1 MNFGFY
7 VLSYLGYKK
16 IKEIEVSLL
25 VDPELNTHSPP
36 TIGHNVRP
44 MLLCVCVCVCVCVC
58 ERERERESM

>member
-7 VLSYLGYKK
+7 VLSYLGHKK

-36 TIGHNVRP
+36 GIGHSVRP
-44 MLLCVCVCVCVCVC
+44 LLLYMCV
-58 ERERERESM
+58 